1 MIVFRLIIRSGDNRL
16 SAMGTLTRTIG
27 LYRTIV
33 TIFVESL
40 SLYLVTA
47 LPFIGS
53 WSTIDPPTDFFYPI
67 LVATQVRA
75 FFFFAT
81 HRNLGALSNY
91 REGQV
96 IATFLIILRVAKRRA
111 ITRDTISGNVSPIRF
126 RSQGKSSTEYGE
138 TLPNRYPMNSVDRRG
153 ETPADSGVA
162 AGNAIEQVPR

>member
-1 MIVFRLIIRSGDNRL
+1 MQPESVIWNYHNILTFGIPYYTISISLSVLLTFMIVFRLIIRSGDNRL

-40 SLYLVTA
+40 SLYLVIA

-75 FFFFAT
+75 FFFFLRRTA
-81 HRNLGALSNY
+81 
-91 REGQV
+91 
-96 IATFLIILRVAKRRA
+96 ILERYLTTV
-111 ITRDTISGNVSPIRF
+111 RDRSSQRSSSSYELPSGGP
-126 RSQGKSSTEYGE
+126 
-138 TLPNRYPMNSVDRRG
+138 
-153 ETPADSGVA
+153 
-162 AGNAIEQVPR
+162 